1 LVFRFGV
8 SRFTT
13 VPWDFERGKEYAALG
28 VEAIEDE
35 LDGEH
40 FPERSAQV
48 EIRATQGIGYH
59 GAYTLEILSQN
70 VPGSL

>member
-1 LVFRFGV
+1 VGFRA
-8 SRFTT
+8 
-13 VPWDFERGKEYAALG
+13 GKECAALD

-59 GAYTLEILSQN
+59 GAYTLVILSQN
-70 VPGSL
+70 VPDSL